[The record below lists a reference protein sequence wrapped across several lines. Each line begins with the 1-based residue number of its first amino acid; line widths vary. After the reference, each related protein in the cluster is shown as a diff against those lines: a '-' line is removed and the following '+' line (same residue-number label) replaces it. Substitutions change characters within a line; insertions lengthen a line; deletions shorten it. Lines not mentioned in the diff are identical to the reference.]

1 VNQDGT
7 VSAQERIAYAFKQL
21 MACLQSIQNTSSIG
35 AGSSSTTTTTSVTA

>member
-35 AGSSSTTTTTSVTA
+35 AGSSSTTTTSVTA